1 MKILRLIAAIVVG
14 YVLFAA
20 SSMLLVGPVM
30 TQTGVVMIVVALLA
44 LALIGLVVGLVAS
57 AIAGENHRI
66 AGYILAGLVALA
78 TLANLFMGLGA
89 EPLWYKLGTLVLTV
103 PGILLVCL
111 RSPLQ
116 SA

>member
-1 MKILRLIAAIVVG
+1 MKILRAILAVVIG

-30 TQTGVVMIVVALLA
+30 TRQGPLMVVVALVA
-44 LALIGLVVGLVAS
+44 LAAIGVVVGLVAR
-57 AIAGENHRI
+57 AVAGESRQL
-66 AGYILAGLVALA
+66 AGCILAGLVALA

-103 PGILLVCL
+103 PAILFVGI
-111 RSPLQ
+111 RS
-116 SA
+116 SSKNT